1 MGVTILLAAN
11 FPVGLRD
18 KLGPSM
24 SVIGPCGLPVGANL
38 TADETARV
46 RVLITMGTLTTDAQV
61 MDRLPNLGLICCYG
75 TGYEGVDVG
84 AARKRGIRLTHSPAA
99 NAAAVADHAI
109 ALLLAAARRIMLAD
123 QFVRDG
129 RWLGQSAER
138 MPIVHGL
145 TGRKI
150 GIFGYG
156 AIGKKIAD
164 RAAAFEAQVA
174 YYNRSRK
181 PAAPYDFYPSLQSLA
196 DWADILIIAA
206 RADASNRHAVGREVL
221 IALGPHGIVINIA
234 RGSIIDERAL
244 IELLQSG
251 ELGSAGLDVYEYEP
265 AVPDALK
272 AIPHVV
278 LAPHIGGGTF
288 DAHEAMQELVCTNIK
303 AYLAGELIKTPVPES
318 QPTLGECLREI

>member
-11 FPVGLRD
+11 FPTGLRD
-18 KLGPSM
+18 KLRSFVT
-24 SVIGPCGLPVGANL
+24 VIGPCGSPIGANL
-38 TADETARV
+38 TPEEAAGV
-46 RVLITMGTLTTDAQV
+46 RVLITMGTLTTDAAL

-84 AARKRGIRLTHSPAA
+84 AARKRGILITHSPAA

-109 ALLLAAARRIMLAD
+109 ALLLAVIRRIVMAD

-129 RWLGQSAER
+129 RWVGQSAAR
-138 MPIVHGL
+138 MPVVHGL

-164 RAAAFEAQVA
+164 RAAAFETQVA

-181 PAAPYDFYPSLQSLA
+181 SDAPYPFYPSLQSLA
-196 DWADILIIAA
+196 DWADVLIIAA
-206 RADASNRHAVGREVL
+206 RADASNRHAVGRQVL
-221 IALGPHGIVINIA
+221 SALGPHGIVINIA
-234 RGSIIDERAL
+234 RGSIIEEPAL
-244 IELLQSG
+244 IELLHSG
-251 ELGSAGLDVYEYEP
+251 ELGSAGLDVYENEP
-265 AVPDALK
+265 EVPDALK

-288 DAHEAMQELVCTNIK
+288 DAHQAMQELVCTNIR
-303 AYLAGELIKTPVPES
+303 AYLSGESIKTPVPEY
-318 QPTLGECLREI
+318 